1 MKLQAVGKSRM
12 FANVIM
18 IVLFAAMG
26 LPICVLAQG
35 NSVQEQKAKHH
46 HYRLIDLGTLGGPNT
61 YLSGPFTQIL
71 NNQGT
76 VAAYANTAT
85 PNPNANCAIPF
96 NANSGQGDCYVERPV
111 FWHDGTFTELDVL
124 PGGTNGQ
131 TSSISAN
138 GLIAGWSENGLL
150 DSTGLPVG
158 RPVLWTKDGRIIDL
172 GTVPGGTEGLSTFV
186 NSRGEV
192 VGFSDNDVADA
203 FSMLGFATQ
212 TRAFFWQSG
221 MVRDLGT
228 LGGPDALASNINE
241 RGQIAGMSYT
251 NSTPN
256 LTTGLPTQ
264 DPFLW
269 ENGKMMDLGTLG
281 GTQGT
286 TYWLNNRGDVVGS
299 SNLGGDMAA
308 DAFLWT
314 KAGGMQD
321 LGNLGGTS
329 AASVWVNDARQVV
342 GTSLIPNDLA
352 WHAFLWR
359 NGVITD
365 LGTLGSDPSSEAQSI
380 NEQGQVVGVSFD
392 GPNDLHG
399 FLWEKSGP
407 IADLNKLVP
416 PGSSVTII
424 NAFQIND
431 RGEIAGKGVL
441 STGEGRAVL
450 LIPCDENHPKLE
462 GCDYEPAEAVTEAP
476 APARATVLSPAGTT
490 IRSRSRMEGRIHRL
504 ETPETLVK

>member
-12 FANVIM
+12 IAIIIT

-26 LPICVLAQG
+26 LPICALAQRISAQDQ
-35 NSVQEQKAKHH
+35 NAKHH
-46 HYRLIDLGTLGGPNT
+46 HYQLVDLGTLGGPNT
-61 YLSGPFTQIL
+61 YLSGPAQQIL
-71 NNQGT
+71 NYQGT

-96 NANSGQGDCYVERPV
+96 NANSNGGDCYVERPAL
-111 FWHDGTFTELDVL
+111 WHDGIFTELDVL

-150 DSTGLPVG
+150 DSTSLPVG
-158 RPVLWTKDGRIIDL
+158 RAVLWTKDGKIIDL
-172 GTVPGGTEGLSTFV
+172 GTVPGGTEGLSTAV

-203 FSMLGFATQ
+203 FSIVGFPTQ

-228 LGGPDALASNINE
+228 LGGPDALASNVNE
-241 RGQIAGMSYT
+241 RGQVAGQSYT

-256 LTTGLPTQ
+256 PATGLPTQ
-264 DPFLW
+264 DPFIW
-269 ENGKMMDLGTLG
+269 ENGKMTDLGTLG
-281 GTQGT
+281 GTQGIP
-286 TYWLNNRGDVVGS
+286 YWLNNRGDVVGA
-299 SNLGGDMAA
+299 SNLSGDMTS

-314 KAGGMQD
+314 KSGGMHD

-329 AASVWVNDARQVV
+329 AAAVWVNDARQVV

-359 NGVITD
+359 DGVMTD

-407 IADLNKLVP
+407 IADLNTLIP
-416 PGSSVTII
+416 PGSSVTVI

-431 RGEIAGKGVL
+431 RGEIAAKGVL

-450 LIPCDENHPKLE
+450 LIPCDEDHPRIE
-462 GCDYEPAEAVTEAP
+462 GCDYALEEARSEPPGSVC
-476 APARATVLSPAGTT
+476 ATVLTPLNA
-490 IRSRSRMEGRIHRL
+490 IAQSRSRMGGQNRRFGRS
-504 ETPETLVK
+504 ETSRK